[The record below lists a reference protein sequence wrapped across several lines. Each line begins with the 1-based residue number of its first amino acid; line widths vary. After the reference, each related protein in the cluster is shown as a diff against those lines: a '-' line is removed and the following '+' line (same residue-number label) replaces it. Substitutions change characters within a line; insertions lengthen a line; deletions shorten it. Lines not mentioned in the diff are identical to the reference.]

1 MEKADINKLKA
12 LEEEFN
18 QIEKTYK
25 DICDKLNET
34 YDPEIKNK
42 LILQKKR
49 LEIKMQEK
57 EDEIKKLK
65 SSTQKN
71 DEFSD
76 KCLLL
81 SYLANRS
88 SQEFELTEA
97 IKNRDKSRLLVC
109 IIHGDELQSHYK
121 FLERMRNDFLPRMLD
136 LDQNKTT
143 VKIKKMMYSSE
154 LKNLNELPKYL
165 LMKLAQNLVNKGN
178 TSLEEINE
186 ILNKSSPM
194 IVHTDLISDDWQKQ
208 GLHILNKLLEF
219 WQDWH
224 NQNTLNKE
232 VIICICVKYIRIEWT
247 WNIFAFLKQYRYQQI
262 NKKMRKH
269 IQEFSLIT
277 KNYDS
282 LSVIILSE
290 LEAVGRADVENWA
303 DCEHTKNFVGENKI
317 QQLKYKIGDMVYYK
331 IQTPKNALNNRIN
344 DTKFRQG
351 DYRYDPVPKQII
363 KVVYMPDMPYYR
375 YILDDRKNVSY
386 SENELLPSAEIEN
399 KYYV

>member
-1 MEKADINKLKA
+1 MKSNDSTILSINYGDFYNMEKPNNIKLQQ
-12 LEEEFN
+12 LEKRYQN
-18 QIEKTYK
+18 IKQDIEK
-25 DICDKLNET
+25 LNNQLNHTENAITKNNLEREMNSLYEELEKIDQET
-34 YDPEIKNK
+34 KGLESSIK
-42 LILQKKR
+42 
-49 LEIKMQEK
+49 
-57 EDEIKKLK
+57 
-65 SSTQKN
+65 KN
-71 DEFSD
+71 DEFSSQRSF
-76 KCLLL
+76 L

-121 FLERMRNDFLPRMLD
+121 FLERMRNDFLPHVLD

-165 LMKLAQNLVNKGN
+165 LMNLAKNLVNKGN

-303 DCEHTKNFVGENKI
+303 DCEHTKNFIGEDKI
-317 QQLKYKIGDMVYYK
+317 QQLKDKIGDMFDKWQKQKSSSK
-331 IQTPKNALNNRIN
+331 IPM
-344 DTKFRQG
+344 
-351 DYRYDPVPKQII
+351 RYLADNLLE
-363 KVVYMPDMPYYR
+363 
-375 YILDDRKNVSY
+375 IL
-386 SENELLPSAEIEN
+386 EHFH
-399 KYYV
+399 

>member
-12 LEEEFN
+12 LEQEFN
-18 QIEKTYK
+18 QIEKTYQ

-42 LILQKKR
+42 IILRKDR
-49 LEIKMQEK
+49 LEIEMQEK

-71 DEFSD
+71 DEFSAQRSF
-76 KCLLL
+76 L

-121 FLERMRNDFLPRMLD
+121 FLERMRNDFLPRVLD

-165 LMKLAQNLVNKGN
+165 LMNLAKNLVNKGN

-282 LSVIILSE
+282 LSIIILSE

-317 QQLKYKIGDMVYYK
+317 QQLKYKIGDMFDKWQKQKSSSK
-331 IQTPKNALNNRIN
+331 IPM
-344 DTKFRQG
+344 
-351 DYRYDPVPKQII
+351 RYLADNLLE
-363 KVVYMPDMPYYR
+363 
-375 YILDDRKNVSY
+375 IL
-386 SENELLPSAEIEN
+386 EHFH
-399 KYYV
+399 

>member
-1 MEKADINKLKA
+1 MKSNDSTILSINYGDFYNMEKPNNIKLQQ
-12 LEEEFN
+12 LEKRYQN
-18 QIEKTYK
+18 IKQDIEK
-25 DICDKLNET
+25 LNNQLNHTENAITKNNLEREMNSLYEELEKIDQET
-34 YDPEIKNK
+34 KGLESSIK
-42 LILQKKR
+42 
-49 LEIKMQEK
+49 
-57 EDEIKKLK
+57 
-65 SSTQKN
+65 KN
-71 DEFSD
+71 DEFSSQRSF
-76 KCLLL
+76 L

-121 FLERMRNDFLPRMLD
+121 FLERMRNDFLPRVLD

-165 LMKLAQNLVNKGN
+165 LMNLAKNLVNKGN

-186 ILNKSSPM
+186 ILNKYSPM

-303 DCEHTKNFVGENKI
+303 DCEHTKNFIGEDKI
-317 QQLKYKIGDMVYYK
+317 QQLKDKIGDMFDKWQKQKSSSK
-331 IQTPKNALNNRIN
+331 IPM
-344 DTKFRQG
+344 
-351 DYRYDPVPKQII
+351 RYLADNLLE
-363 KVVYMPDMPYYR
+363 
-375 YILDDRKNVSY
+375 IL
-386 SENELLPSAEIEN
+386 EHFH
-399 KYYV
+399 

>member
-1 MEKADINKLKA
+1 MKSNDSTILSINYGDFYNMEKPNNIKLQQ
-12 LEEEFN
+12 LEKRYQN
-18 QIEKTYK
+18 IKQDIEK
-25 DICDKLNET
+25 LNNQLNHTENARTKNNLEREMNSLYEELEKIDQET
-34 YDPEIKNK
+34 KG
-42 LILQKKR
+42 
-49 LEIKMQEK
+49 
-57 EDEIKKLK
+57 LK
-65 SSTQKN
+65 SSIKKN
-71 DEFSD
+71 DRFSSQRSF
-76 KCLLL
+76 L

-121 FLERMRNDFLPRMLD
+121 FLERMQNDFLPHVLD

-165 LMKLAQNLVNKGN
+165 LMNLAKNLVNKGN

-219 WQDWH
+219 WQDSH
-224 NQNTLNKE
+224 NKNTLNKE

-247 WNIFAFLKQYRYQQI
+247 WNILAFFKQYRYQQI

-269 IQEFSLIT
+269 IQEFSSIT

-290 LEAVGRADVENWA
+290 LKAVGRADVENWA
-303 DCEHTKNFVGENKI
+303 DCEHTKNFIGEDKI
-317 QQLKYKIGDMVYYK
+317 QQLKDKIGDMFDKWQKQKSSSK
-331 IQTPKNALNNRIN
+331 IPM
-344 DTKFRQG
+344 
-351 DYRYDPVPKQII
+351 RYLADNLLE
-363 KVVYMPDMPYYR
+363 
-375 YILDDRKNVSY
+375 IL
-386 SENELLPSAEIEN
+386 EHLH
-399 KYYV
+399 

>member
-1 MEKADINKLKA
+1 MKSNDSTILSINYGDFYNMEKPNNIKLQQ
-12 LEEEFN
+12 LEKRYQN
-18 QIEKTYK
+18 IKQDIEK
-25 DICDKLNET
+25 LNNQLNHTENARTKNNLEREMNSLYEELEKIDQET
-34 YDPEIKNK
+34 KGLESSIK
-42 LILQKKR
+42 
-49 LEIKMQEK
+49 
-57 EDEIKKLK
+57 
-65 SSTQKN
+65 KN
-71 DEFSD
+71 DEFSSQRSF
-76 KCLLL
+76 L

-121 FLERMRNDFLPRMLD
+121 FLERMRNDFLPHVLD

-317 QQLKYKIGDMVYYK
+317 QQLKDKIGDMFDKWQKQKSSSK
-331 IQTPKNALNNRIN
+331 IPM
-344 DTKFRQG
+344 
-351 DYRYDPVPKQII
+351 RYLADNLLE
-363 KVVYMPDMPYYR
+363 
-375 YILDDRKNVSY
+375 IL
-386 SENELLPSAEIEN
+386 EHLH
-399 KYYV
+399 

>member
-1 MEKADINKLKA
+1 MKSNDSTILSINYGDFYNMEKPNNIKLQQ
-12 LEEEFN
+12 LEKRYQN
-18 QIEKTYK
+18 IKQDIEK
-25 DICDKLNET
+25 LNNQLNHTENARTKNNLEREMNSLYEELEKIDQET
-34 YDPEIKNK
+34 KG
-42 LILQKKR
+42 
-49 LEIKMQEK
+49 
-57 EDEIKKLK
+57 LK
-65 SSTQKN
+65 SSIKKN
-71 DEFSD
+71 DRFSSQRSF
-76 KCLLL
+76 L

-121 FLERMRNDFLPRMLD
+121 FLERMQNDFLPHVLD

-165 LMKLAQNLVNKGN
+165 LMNLAKNLVNKGN

-186 ILNKSSPM
+186 IINKSSPM

-317 QQLKYKIGDMVYYK
+317 QQLKDKIGDMFDKWQKQKSSSK
-331 IQTPKNALNNRIN
+331 IPM
-344 DTKFRQG
+344 
-351 DYRYDPVPKQII
+351 RYLADNLLE
-363 KVVYMPDMPYYR
+363 
-375 YILDDRKNVSY
+375 IL
-386 SENELLPSAEIEN
+386 EHFH
-399 KYYV
+399 

>member
-1 MEKADINKLKA
+1 MKSNDSTILSINYGDFYNMEKPNNIKLQQ
-12 LEEEFN
+12 LEKRYQN
-18 QIEKTYK
+18 IKQDIEK
-25 DICDKLNET
+25 LNNQLNHTENARTKNNLEREMNSLYEELEKIDQET
-34 YDPEIKNK
+34 KG
-42 LILQKKR
+42 
-49 LEIKMQEK
+49 
-57 EDEIKKLK
+57 LK
-65 SSTQKN
+65 SSIKKN
-71 DEFSD
+71 DRFSSQRSF
-76 KCLLL
+76 L

-121 FLERMRNDFLPRMLD
+121 FLERMQNDFLPHVLD

-165 LMKLAQNLVNKGN
+165 LMNLTKNLVNKGN

-186 ILNKSSPM
+186 IINKSSPM

-219 WQDWH
+219 WQDSH
-224 NQNTLNKE
+224 NKNTLNKE

-247 WNIFAFLKQYRYQQI
+247 WNILAFFKQYRYQQI

-269 IQEFSLIT
+269 IQEFSSIT

-290 LEAVGRADVENWA
+290 LKAVGRADVENWA
-303 DCEHTKNFVGENKI
+303 DCEHTKNFIGEDKI
-317 QQLKYKIGDMVYYK
+317 QQLKDKIGDMFDKWQKQKSSSK
-331 IQTPKNALNNRIN
+331 IPM
-344 DTKFRQG
+344 
-351 DYRYDPVPKQII
+351 RYLADNLLE
-363 KVVYMPDMPYYR
+363 
-375 YILDDRKNVSY
+375 IL
-386 SENELLPSAEIEN
+386 EHLH
-399 KYYV
+399 

>member
-1 MEKADINKLKA
+1 MKSNDSTILSINYGDFYNMEKPNNIKLQQ
-12 LEEEFN
+12 LEKRYQN
-18 QIEKTYK
+18 IKQDIEK
-25 DICDKLNET
+25 LNNQLNHTENARTKNNLEREMNSLYEELEKIDQET
-34 YDPEIKNK
+34 KG
-42 LILQKKR
+42 
-49 LEIKMQEK
+49 
-57 EDEIKKLK
+57 LK
-65 SSTQKN
+65 SSIKKN
-71 DEFSD
+71 DRFSSQRSF
-76 KCLLL
+76 L

-121 FLERMRNDFLPRMLD
+121 FLERMQNDFLPHVLD

-165 LMKLAQNLVNKGN
+165 LMNLAKNLVNKGN

-186 ILNKSSPM
+186 IINKSSPM

-269 IQEFSLIT
+269 IQEFSSIT

-290 LEAVGRADVENWA
+290 LKAVGRADVENWA
-303 DCEHTKNFVGENKI
+303 DCEHTKNFIGEDKI
-317 QQLKYKIGDMVYYK
+317 QQLKDKIGDMFDKWQKQKSSSK
-331 IQTPKNALNNRIN
+331 IPM
-344 DTKFRQG
+344 
-351 DYRYDPVPKQII
+351 RYLADNLLE
-363 KVVYMPDMPYYR
+363 
-375 YILDDRKNVSY
+375 IL
-386 SENELLPSAEIEN
+386 EHLH
-399 KYYV
+399 

>member
-165 LMKLAQNLVNKGN
+165 LMNLAKNLVNKGN

-317 QQLKYKIGDMVYYK
+317 QQLKDKIGDMFDKWQKQKSSSK
-331 IQTPKNALNNRIN
+331 IPM
-344 DTKFRQG
+344 
-351 DYRYDPVPKQII
+351 RYLADNLLE
-363 KVVYMPDMPYYR
+363 
-375 YILDDRKNVSY
+375 IL
-386 SENELLPSAEIEN
+386 EHFH
-399 KYYV
+399 

>member
-1 MEKADINKLKA
+1 MKSNDSTILSINYGDFYNMEKPNNIKLQQ
-12 LEEEFN
+12 LEKRYQN
-18 QIEKTYK
+18 IKQDIEK
-25 DICDKLNET
+25 LNNQLNHTENARTKNNLEREMNSLYEELEKIDQET
-34 YDPEIKNK
+34 KGLESSIK
-42 LILQKKR
+42 
-49 LEIKMQEK
+49 
-57 EDEIKKLK
+57 
-65 SSTQKN
+65 KN
-71 DEFSD
+71 DEFSSQRSF
-76 KCLLL
+76 L

-121 FLERMRNDFLPRMLD
+121 FLERMRNDFLPHVLD

-165 LMKLAQNLVNKGN
+165 LMNLAKNLVNKGN

-247 WNIFAFLKQYRYQQI
+247 WNIFAFLKPYRYQQI
-262 NKKMRKH
+262 NKKMRKY

-282 LSVIILSE
+282 LSVIILPE

-317 QQLKYKIGDMVYYK
+317 QQLKDKIGDMFDKWQKQKSSSK
-331 IQTPKNALNNRIN
+331 IPM
-344 DTKFRQG
+344 
-351 DYRYDPVPKQII
+351 RYLADNLLE
-363 KVVYMPDMPYYR
+363 
-375 YILDDRKNVSY
+375 IL
-386 SENELLPSAEIEN
+386 EHLH
-399 KYYV
+399 

>member
-1 MEKADINKLKA
+1 MKSNDSTILSINYGDFYNMEKPNNIKLQQ
-12 LEEEFN
+12 LEKRYQN
-18 QIEKTYK
+18 IKQDIEK
-25 DICDKLNET
+25 LNNQLNHTENARTKNNLEREMNSLYEELEKIDQET
-34 YDPEIKNK
+34 KG
-42 LILQKKR
+42 
-49 LEIKMQEK
+49 
-57 EDEIKKLK
+57 LK
-65 SSTQKN
+65 SSIKKN
-71 DEFSD
+71 DRFSSQRSF
-76 KCLLL
+76 L

-121 FLERMRNDFLPRMLD
+121 FLERMQNDFLPHVLD

-165 LMKLAQNLVNKGN
+165 LMNLAKNLVNKGN

-186 ILNKSSPM
+186 IINKSSPM

-219 WQDWH
+219 WQDSH
-224 NQNTLNKE
+224 NKNTLNKE

-247 WNIFAFLKQYRYQQI
+247 WNILAFFKQYRYQQI

-269 IQEFSLIT
+269 IQEFSSIT

-290 LEAVGRADVENWA
+290 LKAVGRADVENWA
-303 DCEHTKNFVGENKI
+303 DCEHTKNFIGEDKI
-317 QQLKYKIGDMVYYK
+317 QQLKDKIGDMFDKWQKQKSSSK
-331 IQTPKNALNNRIN
+331 IPM
-344 DTKFRQG
+344 
-351 DYRYDPVPKQII
+351 RYLADNLLE
-363 KVVYMPDMPYYR
+363 
-375 YILDDRKNVSY
+375 IL
-386 SENELLPSAEIEN
+386 EHLH
-399 KYYV
+399 

>member
-1 MEKADINKLKA
+1 MKSNDSTILSINYGDFYNMEKPNNIKLQQ
-12 LEEEFN
+12 LEKRYQN
-18 QIEKTYK
+18 IKQDIEK
-25 DICDKLNET
+25 LNNQLNHTENARTQNNLEREMNSLYEELEKIDQET
-34 YDPEIKNK
+34 KG
-42 LILQKKR
+42 
-49 LEIKMQEK
+49 
-57 EDEIKKLK
+57 LK
-65 SSTQKN
+65 SPIKKN
-71 DEFSD
+71 DELSAQRSF
-76 KCLLL
+76 L

-121 FLERMRNDFLPRMLD
+121 FLERMRNDFLPDVLD

-165 LMKLAQNLVNKGN
+165 LMNLAKNLVNKGN

-317 QQLKYKIGDMVYYK
+317 QQLKDKIGDMFDKWQKQKSSSK
-331 IQTPKNALNNRIN
+331 IPM
-344 DTKFRQG
+344 
-351 DYRYDPVPKQII
+351 RYLADNLLE
-363 KVVYMPDMPYYR
+363 
-375 YILDDRKNVSY
+375 IL
-386 SENELLPSAEIEN
+386 EHFH
-399 KYYV
+399 